1 MKGRK
6 TMKLSKKKVVALALA
21 VCLIAI
27 LSMGSLAWFTAED
40 EVTNNFLV
48 GDSTTAPDKVFGIDL
63 VEKVDPDR
71 DGNSDLIGEGV
82 GNDSGAKYETIL
94 PGEILPKAPYLVNT
108 GIHPQFVRAIVT
120 VTPASVLKDAMGDD
134 WKKVDLFLAGTD
146 STKWALDS
154 ISYSNDGTN
163 SKFVYVYYY
172 QETLPAGGTTADLFD
187 AVVIPT
193 GLTTDQAAKMGN
205 FEVNIV
211 GQAIQSEHLADPATP
226 GAMISTAKAAFETY
240 WQGVPVYTGASD
252 LYYTGDF
259 AAPIATPENQ
269 KYTMMYVEDANVT
282 GEAVVNGENTVAT
295 VYLSNVTGDVDNVV
309 VTDAHNT
316 IIIENSKFTLPA
328 GGKLVVDNSGEITQ
342 IILYNVEINGVL
354 IDESNYAQYV
364 TTTNGFVEIYH

>member
-1 MKGRK
+1 
-6 TMKLSKKKVVALALA
+6 MKLSKKKVVALALA